1 MSNEN
6 PEDNGAWDAAVSAR
20 LRRLAS
26 LPVDTSSLERTVV
39 SESAVVRTRTT
50 SRAWWAGT
58 LRPVRAIAA
67 SLVLVASVVT
77 AIMLS
82 ASSGPVYAQPAQ
94 MAAMHRELV
103 DGKGMMM
110 RVDSI
115 DAAKHALAGQWAH
128 APGLPDL
135 PERQVMACCLRQ
147 MNDKKVACV
156 LLNDGGVPVS
166 LMVAD
171 GNEVRSTR
179 ASTVTRDGA
188 TYEVSASAELN
199 MVMTKRDGR
208 WVCLI
213 GERSVDRLIELSKGL
228 QF

>member
-1 MSNEN
+1 MSNTK
-6 PEDNGAWDAAVSAR
+6 PEHDDEWDAAVSAR
-20 LRRLAS
+20 LRRLRS
-26 LPVDTSSLERTVV
+26 LPVDTSNLERALSHELQPARPTMDR
-39 SESAVVRTRTT
+39 S
-50 SRAWWAGT
+50 WWTGP

-67 SLVLVASVVT
+67 SLLLVASIVT
-77 AIMLS
+77 AIMLT

-103 DGKGMMM
+103 GGKGMMM
-110 RVDSI
+110 QVDSV
-115 DAAKHALAGQWAH
+115 DAAKHALAGQWAQS
-128 APGLPDL
+128 PGLPDL
-135 PERQVMACCLRQ
+135 PEQHVMACCLRQ
-147 MNDKKVACV
+147 VNDKKVACV

-171 GNEVRSTR
+171 GNDVRSTR
-179 ASTVTRDGA
+179 SSTITRDGVA
-188 TYEVSASAELN
+188 YQVNASAELN

-213 GERSVDRLIELSKGL
+213 GERPVDRLIELSKGL

>member
-1 MSNEN
+1 MSNANE
-6 PEDNGAWDAAVSAR
+6 ESDDGWDAAVSAR
-20 LRRLAS
+20 LRRLGS
-26 LPVDTSSLERTVV
+26 SPVDTSNLEQSLAIEL
-39 SESAVVRTRTT
+39 EPAHPTT
-50 SRAWWAGT
+50 NRAWWAGA

-67 SLVLVASVVT
+67 SLVLLASIVT
-77 AIMLS
+77 AIMLT

-103 DGKGMMM
+103 GGKGTMM
-110 RVDSI
+110 RVDSV
-115 DAAKHALAGQWAH
+115 DAAKRALAGQWAH
-128 APGLPDL
+128 SPGLPEL

-147 MNDKKVACV
+147 MDNKKVACV

-171 GNEVRSTR
+171 GNEVRSGR

-208 WVCLI
+208 WVCVI
-213 GERSVDRLIELSKGL
+213 GERSVDRLIDLSKGL